1 MKATIIGNNICYT
14 AANLKIAVKLP
25 VDICGKFM
33 NVESS
38 RRTHNCADD
47 FDVELTEK
55 VIYKI
60 KDIEGFTTRY
70 KGRVNV
76 RFVFNRDGLHAILN
90 AKGLQGLRAGGSC
103 TCGSSIL
110 VLHVPH
116 RKVMRYI
123 NNLKTFQKQLEVF
136 QKQLEVSA

>member
-1 MKATIIGNNICYT
+1 MKATISNINTICYT

-25 VDICGKFM
+25 IEICGKFM
-33 NVESS
+33 TVESS
-38 RRTHNCADD
+38 HRTHNCADD
-47 FDVELTEK
+47 FDLELTEK

-90 AKGLQGLRAGGSC
+90 TKGLQAGGSC

-116 RKVMRYI
+116 RKVIRYI

>member
-1 MKATIIGNNICYT
+1 MKATINNNMICYT

-25 VDICGKFM
+25 IEICGKFM
-33 NVESS
+33 TVESS
-38 RRTHNCADD
+38 HRTHNCADD
-47 FDVELTEK
+47 FDLELTEK

-76 RFVFNRDGLHAILN
+76 RFVFNRDGLYVTLN
-90 AKGLQGLRAGGSC
+90 TMGLRAAC
-103 TCGSSIL
+103 YTCGQNIL

-136 QKQLEVSA
+136 A